1 MVLGFDLGKDFPV
14 LVTDHTDE
22 NQITSPQSGL
32 ACVASPIIS
41 FLPLP
46 HHSYLVPPAERFPAA
61 SGLRFRIAESRLL
74 IH

>member
-1 MVLGFDLGKDFPV
+1 VVLGFDLGKDFPV

-46 HHSYLVPPAERFPAA
+46 HPSYQVPPQNVSRRPLGSD
-61 SGLRFRIAESRLL
+61 SG
-74 IH
+74 